1 MELKVY
7 KTELSEILY
16 LRNLFLAETHTQ
28 IRYHAVHERGWSDSY
43 FLFVDGIN
51 IGYGS
56 VKGQNSIDR
65 DTVFE
70 FYIIPHCRKLSS
82 PLFEQLLIASGAGLI
97 ECQSND
103 EHLAPMMFEFSNN
116 IHSDVMLFSDNEPG
130 NLQMPG
136 TIFKL
141 RNEQDVIFEHK
152 YEPVGTHVLEF
163 EGEIIATGG
172 FLLHYNF
179 PFSDLYMEVREDQR
193 RKGFGSFLIQEIKKS
208 CYLSGRIPAARC
220 NMDNYPSRATLL
232 KAGFKISG
240 YMLLGDVGNK

>member
-28 IRYHAVHERGWSDSY
+28 VRYHAVHERGWSDSY
-43 FLFVDGIN
+43 FLSVDGIN

-56 VKGQNSIDR
+56 VKGQNLTDR

-70 FYIIPHCRKLSS
+70 LYIVPPYRKFSS

-103 EHLAPMMFEFSNN
+103 GHLAPMMFELSRN
-116 IHSDVMLFSDNEPG
+116 IRSDVILFSDNDSG
-130 NLQMPG
+130 SLIMPG
-136 TIFKL
+136 TIFRQ
-141 RNEQDVIFEHK
+141 RNEEDRIFEHK
-152 YEPVGTHVLEF
+152 HEPPGTHVLEF

-179 PFSDLYMEVREDQR
+179 PFSDLYMEVREDQQ

-208 CYLSGRIPAARC
+208 CYLAGRIPAARC
-220 NMDNYPSRATLL
+220 NKGNYLSRATLL

-240 YMLLGDVGNK
+240 YMLLGDVGNQ